1 MTREDLAVEV
11 TKKMGGSKKESYAY
25 IDAVLDGIK
34 IGMKADGEVKLNGFG
49 TFFSV
54 LKPSFESRNPKTG
67 EKVTVPD
74 RHHPKIKF
82 SGMVKD
88 YLNS

>member
-1 MTREDLAVEV
+1 MTREELAIEV
-11 TKKMGGSKKESYAY
+11 TKTMGGSKRESYAY

-34 IGMKADGEVKLNGFG
+34 VGMKADGEVKLNGFG
-49 TFFSV
+49 IFSSV

-67 EKVTVPD
+67 EKIVVPD
-74 RHHPKIKF
+74 RRHPKIKF
-82 SGMVKD
+82 SRTMKD